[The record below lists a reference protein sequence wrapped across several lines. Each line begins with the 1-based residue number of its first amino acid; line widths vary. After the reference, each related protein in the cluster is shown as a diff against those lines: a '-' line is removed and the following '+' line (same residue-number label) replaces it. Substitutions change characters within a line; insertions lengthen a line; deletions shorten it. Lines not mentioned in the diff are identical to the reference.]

1 MDISI
6 VIPVYYNQGS
16 ISLTCHKLINLFQ
29 ESFRDLSYEIILIDD
44 GSKDNSFEE
53 MKDLKNQFHQI
64 SLLKFSRNFG
74 QVAAIYAGYK
84 IAKGKGV
91 LNISADLQEPISLIF
106 DMISSFLQNDAKII
120 AGQRIGRDESTYRK
134 YTSHFFY
141 NLMKKLS
148 FKQMPLGG
156 FDIVLIHEDV
166 KTILLNL
173 EESNPF
179 WQGQLMWTGYPI
191 KFIPYSRLK
200 REIGISK
207 WTFSKKVKYLLDG
220 VLGYSYA
227 PLRFFSL
234 LGIITF
240 FLGILYSLIIV
251 CQYFMNQSPFDG
263 WAPIMIVIL
272 LFSGLQLVMLGLI
285 GEYVWRNL
293 EQSKKRPFYI
303 IEEEN

>member
-6 VIPVYYNQGS
+6 VIPVYYNHGS
-16 ISLTCHKLINLFQ
+16 ISITCHKLKKLFQ
-29 ESFRDLSYEIILIDD
+29 ESFPELSYELILVDD
-44 GSKDNSFEE
+44 GSKDKSYEE
-53 MKDLKNQFHQI
+53 MKELKNQFQNLT
-64 SLLKFSRNFG
+64 LLKLTRNFG
-74 QVAAIYAGYK
+74 QVYATYAGYK
-84 IAKGKGV
+84 IAKGKGI

-106 DMISSFLQNDAKII
+106 DMISSFLLNDAKII
-120 AGQRIGRDESTYRK
+120 AGQRVGRDESIYRK
-134 YTSHFFY
+134 FTSLFFY
-141 NLMKKLS
+141 QLMKKLN
-148 FKQMPLGG
+148 FRQMPLGG
-156 FDIVLIHEDV
+156 FDIALIHSDV
-166 KTILLNL
+166 KTVLLNL
-173 EESNPF
+173 EESDPF

-200 REIGISK
+200 REIGRSR
-207 WTFSKKVKYLLDG
+207 WSLSKKVKYLLDG

-227 PLRFFSL
+227 PIRFFSL
-234 LGIITF
+234 LGVITF
-240 FLGILYSLIIV
+240 LLGVLYSFLIV
-251 CQYFMNQSPFDG
+251 FQYFRGETPFKG